1 VTEEVFST
9 GPVEKP
15 NTALMTFIVN
25 ESAALPNWQA
35 PVSGGGSAEGYPR
48 WRYFDL
54 DAYGQMVF
62 PTITDGV
69 ASRIVGVTSQ
79 DQLTGLSMP
88 CHLMGQGIKLVEAGG
103 EISCGESVGSDNV
116 GRAVGGH
123 TGGGVALQAASG
135 AGLIIPVLLIA
146 QALS

>member
-1 VTEEVFST
+1 MTEEIFST

-35 PVSGGGSAEGYPR
+35 PIQGGSAEGYPR

-69 ASRIVGVTSQ
+69 AGRIVGVTKQ

-88 CHLMGQGIKLVEAGG
+88 CHLMGQGIQLVEAGG
-103 EISCGESVGSDNV
+103 EISCGASVGCDSV
-116 GRAVGGH
+116 GRAVQDH
-123 TGGGVALQAASG
+123 TGGGVALQAAGASG
-135 AGLIIPVLLIA
+135 DIIPVLLIA